1 MKIYKRH
8 DCCATCGYLTT
19 RGYVY
24 GTDEIEYSY
33 FCEINEKKIEYPQ
46 EMGGIDKCPCY
57 ITKADYKKENKRKII
72 ENHIY
77 PKKSEVEQE

>member
-33 FCEINEKKIEYPQ
+33 FCEINEKKIEYP
-46 EMGGIDKCPCY
+46 
-57 ITKADYKKENKRKII
+57 
-72 ENHIY
+72 
-77 PKKSEVEQE
+77 